1 MSDVTE
7 GLDAASHTLAW
18 MRRLDKRVDHMT
30 DVLVRHESRLA
41 RIDRD
46 LSELNRDLGDLKV
59 DFSSMEGRFLGITN
73 DVIALRESVDN
84 LVIRADTHE
93 RMIGAVASRG
103 RRSGKAH

>member
-7 GLDAASHTLAW
+7 GIDIASHTLAW

-46 LSELNRDLGDLKV
+46 SSELRRDLGELKV
-59 DFSSMEGRFLGITN
+59 DFSSMEQRFW
-73 DVIALRESVDN
+73 
-84 LVIRADTHE
+84 
-93 RMIGAVASRG
+93 ASPTT
-103 RRSGKAH
+103 